1 MSAMIGH
8 CPTTGAQSRQ
18 HFAAKNNAGDCGC
31 LATASSMPARK
42 NPHLMHVVGESA
54 RKIERMYVLAN
65 GSVKKCLVAA
75 APLALLA
82 LFAWWPGIGGTAL
95 QSARDFEECA
105 GQVDAASPPT
115 ERAASVADCDA
126 RFAGRRKAGG
136 GYTYYDFMQN
146 RHFDIMGANPT
157 PEEHNQIDYAYM
169 GFLAAQR
176 RETVSAELAER
187 QNEQLRADR
196 ENARQPAGPPMVLAQ
211 ASSLTAVK
219 RPVDRLK
226 SKPCQDG
233 SLSCS
238 WAKLS
243 AVVKNAFASS
253 SKRQLNPAVVSN

>member
-1 MSAMIGH
+1 MIEL
-8 CPTTGAQSRQ
+8 CPTTPAQSRQ
-18 HFAAKNNAGDCGC
+18 HFAAKNNAGDCGGV
-31 LATASSMPARK
+31 ATASTKPARK

-54 RKIERMYVLAN
+54 EKIEQMYVLPNSTA
-65 GSVKKCLVAA
+65 KKRLVAA
-75 APLALLA
+75 AALALLA
-82 LFAWWPGIGGTAL
+82 LFASWLGMREVAP

-105 GQVDAASPPT
+105 EQVEVASPSS
-115 ERAASVADCDA
+115 ERAASVADCDS

-157 PEEHNQIDYAYM
+157 PEERKQIDYAYM

-176 RETVSAELAER
+176 REAVSAELAER
-187 QNEQLRADR
+187 QNNQLRADL
-196 ENARQPAGPPMVLAQ
+196 EKARQPVGPPMVLTPANL
-211 ASSLTAVK
+211 ASTSAR
-219 RPVDRLK
+219 RPVERST

-238 WAKLS
+238 WEKFS

-253 SKRQLNPAVVSN
+253 SKRQLNPAVSLD

>member
-1 MSAMIGH
+1 
-8 CPTTGAQSRQ
+8 
-18 HFAAKNNAGDCGC
+18 
-31 LATASSMPARK
+31 LPARK

-54 RKIERMYVLAN
+54 GKIERMYVLPN
-65 GSVKKCLVAA
+65 GCTNKRVLAV

-82 LFAWWPGIGGTAL
+82 LFAWWLGVGGSAP

-105 GQVDAASPPT
+105 GQVDAASPST

-157 PEEHNQIDYAYM
+157 PEERKQIDYAYM

-176 RETVSAELAER
+176 REAVSAELAER

-196 ENARQPAGPPMVLAQ
+196 ENARQPGGPPMVLAQ
-211 ASSLTAVK
+211 ANSPTAVK

-243 AVVKNAFASS
+243 AAVKNAFASS
-253 SKRQLNPAVVSN
+253 SKRQLNPAAVSN

>member
-1 MSAMIGH
+1 
-8 CPTTGAQSRQ
+8 
-18 HFAAKNNAGDCGC
+18 
-31 LATASSMPARK
+31 
-42 NPHLMHVVGESA
+42 MHVVGESA
-54 RKIERMYVLAN
+54 GEIERMYVLPN
-65 GSVKKCLVAA
+65 GSTRKCLVAA

-82 LFAWWPGIGGTAL
+82 LSALWLGIHGSAP

-105 GQVDAASPPT
+105 EQVDAASPST
-115 ERAASVADCDA
+115 ERTASLADCDA
-126 RFAGRRKAGG
+126 RFAGRRKADG

-176 RETVSAELAER
+176 REAVSAELAER
-187 QNEQLRADR
+187 QNQQLRADLQ
-196 ENARQPAGPPMVLAQ
+196 AGRQPPEFTPSKAPA
-211 ASSLTAVK
+211 TAAK
-219 RPVDRLK
+219 RAK
-226 SKPCQDG
+226 TKQCQDG

-253 SKRQLNPAVVSN
+253 SKRQPNPTVVSN